1 MIFFYQNIYYLIKYI
16 INMNININNPID
28 SVILYSKKLINIPY
42 RWYKSNEKFTGDD
55 KFWAS
60 NDKAVTAEYIKNEDK
75 CIVCTGLIN
84 LMRRH
89 LNLTIPGLNGNIEGQ
104 YKKFYEEF
112 PGGTGAWY
120 AYLNQQNR
128 LEVLDINKKYPIGTL
143 LIAPYQNDDIDQGH
157 VAVIIDDINQSNDM
171 NNILYQN
178 IIHST
183 STINYY
189 FSDKFK
195 NHGCVKIQPFIEVHS
210 LHQKGY
216 FKYVCFPENW
226 LLLN

>member
-1 MIFFYQNIYYLIKYI
+1 MS
-16 INMNININNPID
+16 INNPIE
-28 SVILYSKKLINIPY
+28 SVILYIKTLTGIPY
-42 RWYKSNEKFTGDD
+42 RWYRSNEKITGND

-60 NDKAVTAEYIKNEDK
+60 NDEAVTLEYIKNEDK

-84 LMRRH
+84 LMRRY
-89 LNLTIPGLNGNIEGQ
+89 LNLTIPGTNNNIEGQ

-120 AYLNQQNR
+120 SYLNQQNR
-128 LEVLDINKKYPIGTL
+128 LELLDINKKYPSGTL
-143 LIAPYQNDDIDQGH
+143 LIAPYQNDTIDQGH
-157 VAVIIDDINQSNDM
+157 VAVIIDENNKNNETNDTNEI
-171 NNILYQN
+171 NNILKQN
-178 IIHST
+178 IIHSI

-195 NHGCVKIQPFIEVHS
+195 NHGYVKIQPFIEVHS